1 MNDKRRNDELKSFG
15 LAFIVQRSSFI
26 VPNMLRVTEI
36 FRSIQGEST
45 HAGRPCSFVRLTGC
59 PMRCTWCDSEY
70 TFTGGEHVSIDD
82 VMRQVRAYGCQLV
95 EVTGGEPLAQKGAFE
110 LISRLCEEGFE
121 VLIETGG
128 FVSIE
133 GVDVR
138 AKIILDVK
146 CPASGEAERNHWPNL
161 ERLRA
166 DRDEVKFVVADRG
179 DWEFAR
185 EIIERYELERRAL
198 AVLVSPVWGVTDLK
212 ELADLISSSGLNV
225 RMQLQMHKYIWG
237 PEVHGV

>member
-1 MNDKRRNDELKSFG
+1 
-15 LAFIVQRSSFI
+15 
-26 VPNMLRVTEI
+26 MLRVTEI

-45 HAGRPCSFVRLTGC
+45 HAGRPCAFIRLTGC
-59 PMRCTWCDSEY
+59 PMRCAWCDSEY
-70 TFTGGEHVSIDD
+70 TFTGGERVSIED

-95 EVTGGEPLAQKGAFE
+95 EVTGGEPLAQKEAFE
-110 LISRLCEEGFE
+110 LIRRLCEEGYE

-128 FVSIE
+128 FVSTE
-133 GVDVR
+133 GVDAR

-166 DRDEVKFVVADRG
+166 DRDEVKFVVADRA

-185 EIIERYELERRAL
+185 ELIERHELERRSL
-198 AVLVSPVWGVTDLK
+198 AVLISPVWGVTDLR
-212 ELADLISSSGLNV
+212 ELADLIASSGLNV

>member
-1 MNDKRRNDELKSFG
+1 
-15 LAFIVQRSSFI
+15 
-26 VPNMLRVTEI
+26 MLRVTEI

-70 TFTGGEHVSIDD
+70 TFTGGEHVTFED
-82 VMRQVRAYGCQLV
+82 VMRQVRAHGCRLV

-110 LISRLCEEGFE
+110 LIRRLCDEDFE
-121 VLIETGG
+121 VLVETGG
-128 FVSIE
+128 FVSTE
-133 GVDVR
+133 GLDPR
-138 AKIILDVK
+138 AKLILDVK

-161 ERLRA
+161 GRLRA
-166 DRDEVKFVVADRG
+166 DRDEVKFVVSDRA

-185 EIIERYELERRAL
+185 GVIERYELESRAL
-198 AVLVSPVWGVTDLK
+198 ALLISPVWGVTDLK
-212 ELADLISSSGLNV
+212 ELADLVASSGLDV